1 MYLPPGAVPVVLKD
15 SDGDLQH
22 AEAAQLA
29 GKRVWAVFGHA
40 GQSSSKRE
48 WPQFYQHIAPLGT
61 PVQIQ
66 MAGNRIYITEFD
78 ATSHGVS
85 ENCLQPSPLQAG
97 GAAPAVPPTPP
108 VPCG

>member
-1 MYLPPGAVPVVLKD
+1 MYLPPGTATVVLKD
-15 SDGDLQH
+15 SDGDLKH
-22 AEAAQLA
+22 AEAAQLQ

-40 GQSSSKRE
+40 GQSASKRE

-85 ENCLQPSPLQAG
+85 ENCVPAAPMQAG
-97 GAAPAVPPTPP
+97 GTPQAAPAVP
-108 VPCG
+108 CG